1 MFPERQYQKGLP
13 VCLDIL
19 QRVSQNTAV
28 FIKGSQNI
36 SAQLSMKI
44 TLMDPNLVR
53 NLFGNNFFDP
63 NYVGAH

>member
-53 NLFGNNFFDP
+53 NFFDNNFFDP